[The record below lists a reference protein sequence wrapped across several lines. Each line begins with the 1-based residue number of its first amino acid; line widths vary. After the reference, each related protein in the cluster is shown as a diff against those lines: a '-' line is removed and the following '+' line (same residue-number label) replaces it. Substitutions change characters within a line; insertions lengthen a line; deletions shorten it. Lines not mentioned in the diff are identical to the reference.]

1 MRGWLFSYELYK
13 QIEESNKVLLKNN
26 STLLDNVNELK
37 KRNEWIIQ
45 SYEEETQII
54 SQKLNTYKEKLNKLY
69 SIYQI
74 NLNSEDNNCLNQE
87 NY

>member
-1 MRGWLFSYELYK
+1 MRGWLFSYDLYK

-37 KRNEWIIQ
+37 KRNDWIIQ
-45 SYEEETQII
+45 NYEEETQII
-54 SQKLNTYKEKLNKLY
+54 NQKLNTYKEKLNKLY

-74 NLNSEDNNCLNQE
+74 NVNNDGNNCLNQE